1 MTATRLQPQLM
12 KHGSGRCYSW
22 RRPVRETCSWLRT
35 GELRAHSSLESDGDQ
50 GMEGYHLIAVEA
62 ARLANRL
69 PASVIETVVAR
80 LERSDGSDWANLRG
94 QIALA
99 IPTPDYRGAVVSLL
113 DRWRSQ
119 APEVTPQ
126 AVAAALVTASY
137 IAKKRREEQAVE
149 VVWTGPDQSV
159 IPLRRTE
166 QAILQV
172 LNSAQ
177 NRILLVSYAV
187 YSIPNI
193 QDAVVHA
200 AKRGVTIT
208 VIVET
213 PNKLDVQSEYS
224 TLQALG
230 DEVARC
236 STVYYWP
243 KENRKTDGSGKLGS
257 LHVKCVVGDGRWLFL
272 SSANLTTYAFSLNME
287 LGVLLTGGRAPAQVE
302 TMFENL
308 MRE

>member
-1 MTATRLQPQLM
+1 
-12 KHGSGRCYSW
+12 
-22 RRPVRETCSWLRT
+22 
-35 GELRAHSSLESDGDQ
+35 
-50 GMEGYHLIAVEA
+50 MEGFHLIAEEA

-69 PASVIETVVAR
+69 PASVIETVAAR
-80 LERSDGSDWANLRG
+80 LGRSDCSEWASLRG

-99 IPTPDYRGAVVSLL
+99 IPTPDYRGAVISLL
-113 DRWRSQ
+113 DRWRSK
-119 APEVTPQ
+119 APEVPPQ

-137 IAKKRREEQAVE
+137 IAKRSREEQAVE
-149 VVWTGPDQSV
+149 VVWTGPVQSV

-177 NRILLVSYAV
+177 SRILLVSYAV

-193 QDAVVHA
+193 QDAVVRA

-213 PNKLDVQSEYS
+213 PNKLNVENEYS

-230 DEVARC
+230 EDVAKC

-243 KENRKTDGSGKLGS
+243 KENRQTDGSGKLGI
-257 LHVKCVVGDGRWLFL
+257 LHVKCVVGDGNQLFL
-272 SSANLTTYAFSLNME
+272 SSANLTKYAFSLNME
-287 LGVLLTGGRAPAQVE
+287 LGVLINGGRGPRQIEVV
-302 TMFENL
+302 FESL
-308 MRE
+308 IAEGTLTRVQTGDV